1 MHCECY
7 NLHPAQLSPAQPSPA
22 QAASISTP
30 DYTQVLHSFG
40 AGHDPGTVECGGR
53 YLMSRYSGS
62 GLQANNEAISPCTAR
77 SVAALLADTRA
88 THCLVTRESS
98 GQVAA
103 GKYL

>member
-1 MHCECY
+1 M
-7 NLHPAQLSPAQPSPA
+7 
-22 QAASISTP
+22 
-30 DYTQVLHSFG
+30 LHSFG

-62 GLQANNEAISPCTAR
+62 GLQTNNEAISPCTAR

-88 THCLVTRESS
+88 THCLVARESS